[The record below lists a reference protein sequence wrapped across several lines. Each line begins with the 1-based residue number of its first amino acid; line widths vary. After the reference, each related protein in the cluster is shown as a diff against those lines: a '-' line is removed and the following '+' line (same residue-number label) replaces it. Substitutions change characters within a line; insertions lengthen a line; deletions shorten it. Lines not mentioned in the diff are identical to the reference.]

1 MCIRTI
7 EELQEDTR
15 EKQIIDIRDAADFEK
30 ETYPGAVNIY
40 WEELAVHMD
49 EIRKD
54 CPVYLL
60 CYTGQKSE
68 EIAEELTEQ
77 GYEIY
82 SIKNGYRAWLK
93 MKLSKMMADHNA
105 AEQRT
110 KDIERSIIKKFR
122 KPIWR
127 RFTKAIRE
135 YDLIQDGDKIAVCI
149 SGGKDS
155 MLMAKLFQ
163 ELLKHGKANFELVF
177 LVMNP
182 GYNEINYQTIKDN
195 AQILNV
201 PITVFESD
209 IFNIVAS
216 EEQSPCYLCARMR
229 RGYLYS
235 KAKELGC
242 NKIALGHHYD
252 DVIETILM
260 GMLYGAQVQTMMPK
274 LHSTNFEGM
283 ELIRPLYLIR
293 EADIIHW
300 ANYNDLHFI
309 QCACRFTEHC
319 ASCGGTEKGSKR
331 AEIKELIHE
340 LAQKDPVIEYN
351 IFRSVENVNLNTVI
365 GYKQDG
371 VRHNFLDTYD
381 DVK

>member
-15 EKQIIDIRDAADFEK
+15 EKQIIDIRDKADFDK

-40 WEELAVHMD
+40 WEELEEHMD
-49 EIRKD
+49 KIRKD

-68 EIAEELTEQ
+68 EIAQELNEQ
-77 GYEIY
+77 GYEVY

-93 MKLSKMMADHNA
+93 IKLSKMMADHNA

-135 YDLIQDGDKIAVCI
+135 YELVQDGDKIAVCI

-163 ELLKHGKANFELVF
+163 ELSRHGKKIFEVVF

-182 GYNEINYQTIKDN
+182 GDNEINYQTIKDN
-195 AQILNV
+195 AKILNV

-209 IFNIVAS
+209 IFNIVAA

-340 LAQKDPVIEYN
+340 LAKKDPVIEYN

-381 DVK
+381 EQK

>member
-135 YDLIQDGDKIAVCI
+135 YELVQDGDKIAVCI

-163 ELLKHGKANFELVF
+163 ELSRHGKKIFEVVF